1 MKINELE
8 KIVNDGLVKYKA
20 YKDAGD
26 ALSQVKSL
34 VQATEDLG
42 KTVSGLEKD
51 RDALLS
57 EVSKIS
63 EKIKDAQEKADGIIS
78 AANKRAE
85 VDYERHLNQVKLEQ
99 EKASKKLEATNA
111 AIAEK
116 QGEYEEALRIKAENE
131 KTRAELQAEQAKLDK
146 VKQDLMNIM
155 NVKG

>member
-26 ALSQVKSL
+26 ALNQVKSL
-34 VQATEDLG
+34 AQATEDLG

-57 EVSKIS
+57 EVSKLS
-63 EKIKDAQEKADGIIS
+63 DKIKDAQEKADGIIA